1 MNHEKAGGY
10 ISRITFNNGE
20 SLDISRDDIVIFV
33 GPNNA
38 GKSQS
43 LTLWPVCS
51 IKQSFSVKVIRTAKC
66 TPLLKATLSSGR
78 ENTLKHCSFI
88 AAANIAW
95 QRLSKH
101 FDR

>member
-43 LTLWPVCS
+43 LKD
-51 IKQSFSVKVIRTAKC
+51 IY
-66 TPLLKATLSSGR
+66 TLSEQKMPTTVISD
-78 ENTLKHCSFI
+78 I
-88 AAANIAW
+88 NITKTIF
-95 QRLSKH
+95 QSQQL
-101 FDR
+101 

>member
-43 LTLWPVCS
+43 LNDIYAVYHRIT
-51 IKQSFSVKVIRTAKC
+51 
-66 TPLLKATLSSGR
+66 
-78 ENTLKHCSFI
+78 EFI
-88 AAANIAW
+88 ESME
-95 QRLSKH
+95 L
-101 FDR
+101 

>member
-43 LTLWPVCS
+43 QKIFTHFLS
-51 IKQSFSVKVIRTAKC
+51 RKC
-66 TPLLKATLSSGR
+66 RP
-78 ENTLKHCSFI
+78 
-88 AAANIAW
+88 
-95 QRLSKH
+95 Q
-101 FDR
+101 